1 MAVGRTSPGAAAI
14 DEKSTNHDIGKIITS
29 VNVGKAERFAQGGS
43 KFEII
48 TAEAKLATEAEHAL
62 TVREAIR
69 KYPRAIAWSIFF
81 SSAIAMEGYDKVLVN
96 QFLAFP
102 AFVQRYGQP
111 KPDGKFAI
119 SAPWQA
125 GLGNGARVG
134 EIMGLLLNGWINE
147 RFGFKR
153 TMLGSVVALSLF
165 IFIPFFAP
173 NIQSILAGQI
183 LLGVP
188 WGVFQTLT
196 TAYAAEV
203 CPVALRPYLTSYVNM
218 MWGLGQMIA
227 SGMLRAFVNRS
238 DQWAYRIPFALQW
251 VWPLPLLIGISF
263 APESPWWLVR
273 KGRNEDARKSL
284 RQLSSAYTDA
294 ELDNTVSMMIH
305 TNELEKEIS
314 AGTSYTDCFKGVNL
328 RRTEITC
335 VAWLIQSA
343 SGATLMGYAAYFFV
357 QAGLPNTISFNF
369 SISLY
374 ALAMIGVAISWFVM
388 THLGRRTIYLIG
400 LSGMLAVLIAIG
412 GTSLASNANNSGPS
426 FATGGLLLAY
436 TLFYDIGV
444 GSVAYAM
451 VAEIPSTRLRTK
463 TIVLARNLYNVQ
475 GVINGVITPYM
486 LNETAW
492 NWKGKAG
499 FFWAGTCF
507 LCLTWAFFRLPEPK
521 GRTYAELDVLFEQ
534 GVSARKFSG
543 TVVDVFA
550 VNRSQDVEEPADEE
564 RKSVA

>member
-1 MAVGRTSPGAAAI
+1 M
-14 DEKSTNHDIGKIITS
+14 
-29 VNVGKAERFAQGGS
+29 ERFADADP

-48 TAEAKLATEAEHAL
+48 TAEAKLATDAEHAL
-62 TVREAIR
+62 TVREAIK
-69 KYPRAIAWSIFF
+69 KYPRAIAWSVFF

-102 AFVQRYGQP
+102 AFVARYGQP
-111 KPDGKFAI
+111 KGDGTYAI

-153 TMLGSVVALSLF
+153 TMLGSVIALSLF
-165 IFIPFFAP
+165 IFIPFFAQ

-251 VWPLPLLIGISF
+251 VWPIPLLIGISF

-273 KGRNEDARKSL
+273 KGRNDDARKSL

-294 ELDNTVSMMIH
+294 ELDNAVSMMIH

-314 AGTSYTDCFKGVNL
+314 VGTSYTDCFKGVNL

-388 THLGRRTIYLIG
+388 THLGRRTIYLVG
-400 LSGMLAVLIAIG
+400 LSGMFCVLVAIG
-412 GTSLASNANNSGPS
+412 GTSLASNADNSGPS

-463 TIVLARNLYNVQ
+463 TIVLARNLYNIQ

-521 GRTYAELDVLFEQ
+521 GRTYAEMDVLFAQ
-534 GVSARKFSG
+534 GVSARKFKS
-543 TVVDVFA
+543 TVVDPFA
-550 VNRSQDVEEPADEE
+550 LDRNHVVEEPVGDKKTEV
-564 RKSVA
+564 VA

>member
-1 MAVGRTSPGAAAI
+1 M
-14 DEKSTNHDIGKIITS
+14 
-29 VNVGKAERFAQGGS
+29 ERFAEADP

-102 AFVQRYGQP
+102 AFVARYGQP
-111 KPDGKFAI
+111 KGDGTYAI

-147 RFGFKR
+147 KLGFKR

-165 IFIPFFAP
+165 IFIPFFAQ
-173 NIQSILAGQI
+173 NIQTILAGQI

-251 VWPLPLLIGISF
+251 VWPIPLLIGISF

-273 KGRNEDARKSL
+273 KGRNDDARKSL

-294 ELDNTVSMMIH
+294 ELDNAVSMMIH

-357 QAGLPNTISFNF
+357 QAGLPNIISFNF

-400 LSGMLAVLIAIG
+400 LSGMFTVLIAIG
-412 GTSLASNANNSGPS
+412 GTSLASNAENSGPS

-521 GRTYAELDVLFEQ
+521 GRTYAEMDVLFEQ
-534 GVSARKFSG
+534 GVSARKFKG
-543 TVVDVFA
+543 TVVDPFA
-550 VNRSQDVEEPADEE
+550 LNRSHAVEEPMSD
-564 RKSVA
+564 KKTGVVA